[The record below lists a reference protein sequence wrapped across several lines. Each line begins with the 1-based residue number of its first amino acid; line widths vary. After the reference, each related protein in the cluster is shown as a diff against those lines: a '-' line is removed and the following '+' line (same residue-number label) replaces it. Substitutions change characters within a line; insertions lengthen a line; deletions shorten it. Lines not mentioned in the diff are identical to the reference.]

1 MTDVRLTALNP
12 EDSKVYPVA
21 CNSSGE
27 LLTDKVDIGPNI
39 SIEGNLDV
47 GGTITAVGG
56 TSITNYNSEFASTV
70 LSRWTSD
77 FNTPNG
83 TVCTINSDGSI
94 TAAGLISS
102 SDAVMCKL
110 GENRSYLQPGLVEA
124 LSTTKD
130 TTKAFRIQGGRGG
143 ASAQD
148 VVTMTTDGSA
158 TFAGSIDLPT
168 NNSFITGGGHNVFQ
182 VDATRT
188 YLYGGGAGI
197 QFRNADN
204 SAEIATVDNNGSAT
218 FSGSVTAGSAVE
230 TSSSTFAVMGDDGHL
245 VLQNNAGTSGQRVF
259 TVFNGLYS
267 NDNIKIQFF
276 ANGDGLFKGTVTAGG
291 FNIDALPALA

>member
-1 MTDVRLTALNP
+1 KA
-12 EDSKVYPVA
+12 
-21 CNSSGE
+21 
-27 LLTDKVDIGPNI
+27 
-39 SIEGNLDV
+39 
-47 GGTITAVGG
+47 
-56 TSITNYNSEFASTV
+56 
-70 LSRWTSD
+70 
-77 FNTPNG
+77 
-83 TVCTINSDGSI
+83 
-94 TAAGLISS
+94 
-102 SDAVMCKL
+102 

-148 VVTMTTDGSA
+148 VVTMTSAGSA

-204 SAEIATVDNNGSAT
+204 SAEIATVDNNGSAS
-218 FSGSVTAGSAVE
+218 FSTVEAGEYADGVQGVKLHNGYVEATNTRADYNVFKGELNGSE
-230 TSSSTFAVMGDDGHL
+230 TSS
-245 VLQNNAGTSGQRVF
+245 
-259 TVFNGLYS
+259 
-267 NDNIKIQFF
+267 I
-276 ANGDGLFKGTVTAGG
+276 TAGG
-291 FNIDALPALA
+291 SITAA